1 MVFPSSSITRKLS
14 LLIAATALL
23 LGSSMTSAF
32 AQEVV
37 VDVISPG
44 DGPAVTKEFRYSSMV
59 TLYIEN
65 SDKTKTPS
73 GWSTRK
79 EDGADRDQP
88 FTFQPGVNLITGWT
102 EGVMQMKEGE
112 RAWLHVP
119 ANKGYG
125 SRPMGQQG
133 GAFYIPANS
142 DLLFDIE
149 ILGKDGETEL

>member
-102 EGVMQMKEGE
+102 EGVMLKY
-112 RAWLHVP
+112 RACR
-119 ANKGYG
+119 
-125 SRPMGQQG
+125 RPV
-133 GAFYIPANS
+133 GAI
-142 DLLFDIE
+142 
-149 ILGKDGETEL
+149 